1 MQTVR
6 EFSHRRFG
14 AIGRVVLEADVK
26 VVKLNGQPLPEG
38 SVEYLLNF
46 ALQSLQD
53 AYAGAGTEA
62 EAKGAF
68 GTKLDR
74 LIAGT
79 IGVRLGGGTSV
90 SEEIRVARQ
99 ITRAKLKAGLEKAVY
114 ERDYKDNDD
123 AVDAVFAKNEVKL
136 RPFVDEKLAELKRER
151 EAKAKLTGKSG
162 ELEL

>member
-1 MQTVR
+1 MQTLR
-6 EFSHRRFG
+6 EFNHRTFG
-14 AIGRVVLEADVK
+14 QIGRVVLEADVK
-26 VVKLNGQPLPEG
+26 VMKLNGLPIPDA

-53 AYAGAGTEA
+53 AYAGAKTEA
-62 EAKGAF
+62 EATGAF

-79 IGVRLGGGTSV
+79 IGVRLGGGASV
-90 SEEIRVARQ
+90 SEETRVARQ
-99 ITRAKLKAGLEKAVY
+99 ITRAKLRAGLEKDVY
-114 ERDYKDNDD
+114 EAKYKEDD
-123 AVDAVFAKNEVKL
+123 EAVDAVFAKNEAKL

-151 EAKAKLTGKSG
+151 EAKARLAGKSG